1 MIATLTKEKETLD
14 ISKPA
19 DTKCRTWTELRRPP
33 QNSLRVPLVQRKGQ
47 KVKMPKRLTPYHA
60 TSPPAEAWPRIMD
73 AIQDFGLHDLFVY
86 APKEAFEQQRVD
98 PAVIAE
104 KGGRFYLIAAWE

>member
-1 MIATLTKEKETLD
+1 MLATLTKEKETLD

-19 DTKCRTWTELRRPP
+19 DTKRRTWTELRQVP
-33 QNSLRVPLVQRKGQ
+33 QNALRVPLLLRKGQ
-47 KVKMPKRLTPYHA
+47 KVKMPKRLTPYLA
-60 TSPPAEAWPRIMD
+60 TSPPAETWPRIMD
-73 AIQDFGLHDLFVY
+73 AIQDFGLHSLFVY
-86 APKEAFEQQRVD
+86 APKEAFEHQKVD